1 MKIGIVAEYNPFH
14 NGHLYQINKIKEI
27 FGEDTFIVA
36 VVSGD
41 FVQRGEMSFLNKW
54 EKTEAALENGIDLV
68 VELPLYYSVQN
79 AEIFSKMSTKIL
91 DYLDMDIQVF
101 GAEEENI
108 EKLEKITEIQVK
120 KDYKEKMMNYIKKG
134 NSYSTSQKLTLAEYG
149 FEDIVKS
156 NNILGLEYIRAIKN
170 EKLKIRP
177 YIIKKEI
184 AGYNELEMNKDKNS
198 NIASA
203 SFIRNELEKNKNINF
218 EEIKRF
224 VTESTYKIIE
234 KNLKERKEKKIN
246 GQFLKSEIF
255 KFLKYKFLTYSKKEI
270 IKIYDMTEEIYVRIY
285 NRLKESSNYNEF
297 IKNIKSRNFSI
308 KRIERIIINIILNIT
323 KISLDFKVDYV
334 RVLGFNNKGQRYLKK
349 IKKENKNNQEN
360 QKKIFVNW
368 KDIDKNEKINREK
381 IFVEKNGFLLKE
393 LLLGEKE
400 RLKPVINVTE

>member
-177 YIIKKEI
+177 YIIKREI

-224 VTESTYKIIE
+224 
-234 KNLKERKEKKIN
+234 
-246 GQFLKSEIF
+246 
-255 KFLKYKFLTYSKKEI
+255 
-270 IKIYDMTEEIYVRIY
+270 DMTEEIYVRIY

-323 KISLDFKVDYV
+323 KISLDFEVDYV

-349 IKKENKNNQEN
+349 IKKEDKNNQEN

-400 RLKPVINVTE
+400 RLNPVIKVTE